1 MDATSNGSWWLLA
14 GWGPVLS
21 FNAWLSER
29 PHRIWWVVVPV
40 AVFVSS
46 YALEA
51 TLQDVNK
58 LPAAP
63 RPDPGPT
70 AKELDED
77 AEKHIPVHALKVLA
91 ESHSF
96 ELRKAAFNTVLNQS
110 LQDGTRQL
118 LLQDL
123 AGKDPNRRED
133 AVRAFEYLLAGPE
146 PTNEPTHEIRHR
158 HRAQLH
164 HFDTYEAIVSALVNL
179 LPQHRFQPTPAQ
191 LSDPTFSLSPVRPLH
206 RPRHEATLLRLL
218 IHLLRAHNHSP
229 VPLPEGGISTVL
241 AAGLVR
247 RWLIP
252 YPFPCALPH
261 FKHINGNL
269 HRSDVAELLTNHHHE
284 YVRDD
289 PLMSALFTL
298 LSQNPES
305 RLQLQQAGLAK
316 RKSRLKEDLPAQ
328 TDSIAEGEAVEHG
341 EEEDLNPVPD
351 EYRPTSPHLQPALV
365 VEEMPGTRRVPPPT
379 SPTTRALSAW
389 RSFNPPVAA
398 AVQPA
403 QERVGMDLARPG
415 GVEAEVR
422 ELEAENR
429 RRNREAVVYTEEED
443 VVVGG
448 RSGGGE
454 VVGDGAGDED
464 GDEIEDGNSGSESGS
479 GSEEVASRVSFS
491 PVDSDSGSAPV
502 SAAPAP
508 ASPVLAGGIGRAE
521 FERRLAA
528 LQSGSGS
535 RNGSGSSN
543 GASGRGGIRRTSST
557 ILRAVREM
565 EERDRAASGGSG
577 SSGGGDGGA

>member
-1 MDATSNGSWWLLA
+1 MSMGDTTNGSWWLLA
-14 GWGPVLS
+14 GWGPILS
-21 FNAWLSER
+21 LNAWLQER
-29 PHRIWWVVVPV
+29 PNRLWWVLVPA

-51 TLQDVNK
+51 TLHDVNR

-63 RPDPGPT
+63 HPDPAPT
-70 AKELDED
+70 AQELDED

-110 LQDGTRQL
+110 LQDGTRRL

-123 AGKDPNRRED
+123 AGKDPERRED

-191 LSDPTFSLSPVRPLH
+191 FSDPT
-206 RPRHEATLLRLL
+206 TLIRLL
-218 IHLLRAHNHSP
+218 VHLLRAHNHSP

-328 TDSIAEGEAVEHG
+328 TDSTAEGEDAR
-341 EEEDLNPVPD
+341 EEEADPVPD
-351 EYRPTSPHLQPALV
+351 EYRPASPHIHPAPDPALV
-365 VEEMPGTRRVPPPT
+365 VDEMAARRVPPPI

-389 RSFNPPVAA
+389 RSFNPPAA
-398 AVQPA
+398 LVPPA
-403 QERVGMDLARPG
+403 QERVGTDLTRPG
-415 GVEAEVR
+415 DAEGEVR

-443 VVVGG
+443 MVAGG
-448 RSGGGE
+448 GSGGGE
-454 VVGDGAGDED
+454 VVGDGARN
-464 GDEIEDGNSGSESGS
+464 EDGNENGNESSGSESGS
-479 GSEEVASRVSFS
+479 GSGSEEAASRVSFS
-491 PVDSDSGSAPV
+491 PIDSNSASPPGGAAVPAPV
-502 SAAPAP
+502 ASA

-528 LQSGSGS
+528 LQSSSSSS
-535 RNGSGSSN
+535 RSSN
-543 GASGRGGIRRTSST
+543 GESGRAGIRRTSST

-565 EERDRAASGGSG
+565 EERDRAVSSGSG
-577 SSGGGDGGA
+577 SSGGGGGGGREAEA